1 VECVTSFL
9 DSSLDGGEG
18 LVPEGVVGPE
28 VGREQ
33 AGAVARVDWGGG
45 GGFAEAVAGV
55 EVWGELGEGD
65 WDVEGVEGGVEGLE
79 EGGGCRGSGVG
90 DELEGGE
97 REGGVCERVWMV
109 MSVDLVIQGQL

>member
-1 VECVTSFL
+1 MERVASFL
-9 DSSLDGGEG
+9 DSGLDRGEG

-33 AGAVARVDWGGG
+33 AGAVARIDWGDG

-65 WDVEGVEGGVEGLE
+65 GDVEGVQGGVEGLE
-79 EGGGCRGSGVG
+79 ERGGCRGGGVG

-97 REGGVCERVWMV
+97 GEGGVCERV
-109 MSVDLVIQGQL
+109 